1 MKIIFG
7 NTKTTDLIKMAN
19 NQTKL
24 IVCFSR
30 EECHRVF
37 EYANRIGA
45 NIHLPITYE
54 EMIKKRYS
62 SRNIKSLLL
71 DDMDNFLNYCAGGKL
86 EAVSI
91 SSDFKNKTA

>member
-1 MKIIFG
+1 MEIISG
-7 NTKTTDLIKMAN
+7 NTKTTDLIKIADN
-19 NQTKL
+19 EAKL

-37 EYANRIGA
+37 EYANKIGA

-54 EMIKKRYS
+54 EMINKRYS
-62 SRNIKSLLL
+62 SRNVKSLLL
-71 DDMDNFLNYCAGGKL
+71 DNMDDFLNYVASGKL

-91 SSDFKNKTA
+91 SSDFKNKIA